1 MSLPHRCFS
10 IILKIQLLALSVSE
24 TLVEDELKVPSLVYV
39 NSLLV
44 IKNYISI
51 LLLTIVRKGVP
62 AILFFSDTHHF
73 LKSLLPLSSF
83 LFYPVLRYFR
93 QPLSTFTQLPNALN
107 PTNQPFLVQTNI
119 EKVYFTSSTVT
130 FYQHSIFNLLNPFTN
145 RLS

>member
-62 AILFFSDTHHF
+62 APLFF
-73 LKSLLPLSSF
+73 
-83 LFYPVLRYFR
+83 
-93 QPLSTFTQLPNALN
+93 QA
-107 PTNQPFLVQTNI
+107 PT
-119 EKVYFTSSTVT
+119 S
-130 FYQHSIFNLLNPFTN
+130 
-145 RLS
+145 